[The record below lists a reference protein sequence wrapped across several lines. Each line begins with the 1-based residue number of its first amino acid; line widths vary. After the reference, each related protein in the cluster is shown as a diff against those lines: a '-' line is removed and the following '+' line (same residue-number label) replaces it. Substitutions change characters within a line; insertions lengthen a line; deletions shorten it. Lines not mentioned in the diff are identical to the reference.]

1 MVKQTG
7 DQPKMAGTKIMNS
20 RTRLGQRG
28 FTLIELIV
36 VIAIM
41 GVLAAITVPTVT
53 THLGKSREQSFTAE
67 EERIRSAV
75 NSFFSAPE
83 NERFLG
89 LRTYPL
95 LGNGQTDETTLTIIS
110 GTSTVVALTDQGNPF
125 NLGELV
131 GDATSTDTAIWN
143 PVGGTQGVE
152 LSGSWVDGGLV
163 GVRLIDAGSP
173 DKWTTVTVTRGGVAH
188 QTDPRWFF
196 IDFDELAAGGQ
207 LQDVPDS
214 VALDNKPPGS
224 TADSSKYQGSY
235 IWYVDSRGEVRALY
249 RELPSTSGFV
259 AGVFP

>member
-1 MVKQTG
+1 
-7 DQPKMAGTKIMNS
+7 MAKLTEK
-20 RTRLGQRG
+20 RERG

-75 NSFFSAPE
+75 NSYFSAPE

-95 LGNGQTDETTLTIIS
+95 LGSGQTDETTLTVVS
-110 GTSTVVALTDQGNPF
+110 GTSTVVALTDQGDPF
-125 NLGELV
+125 NLGEDV
-131 GDATSTDTAIWN
+131 DGDSVVDTAIWN
-143 PVGGTQGVE
+143 PVGGTQGAEV
-152 LSGSWVDGGLV
+152 SSSWVDGETI
-163 GVRLIDAGSP
+163 GVRTIDAGSS
-173 DKWTTVTVTRGGVAH
+173 DQWNTVTVTRGGVAH

-196 IDFDELAAGGQ
+196 IDFDVLAAGGQ
-207 LQDVPDS
+207 LQGVPDS
-214 VALDNKPPGS
+214 VSLDNKPDGS
-224 TADSSKYQGSY
+224 SADASQYQGSY
-235 IWYVDSRGEVRALY
+235 IWYVDSQGEVRALY